1 MARIYSRKK
10 GKSGSKRPIKRVK
23 PSWVAHDAKV
33 VEQLVVKLA
42 KAGKTA
48 AEIGLILRDSYGI
61 PDVKAITK
69 KRIMQILKENKLTPN
84 IPYELKALIRKDIA
98 IMKHLETNKHDMT
111 ARRGLILTESKIKR
125 LSKYYIIKKILPV
138 SWVYNRSKAK
148 VLAE

>member
-42 KAGKTA
+42 KTGKTA

-69 KRIMQILKENKLTPN
+69 KRIIQILKDNKLTPN
-84 IPYELKALIRKDIA
+84 IPYDLKALIRKDIA
-98 IMKHLETNKHDMT
+98 IMKHLEANKHDMP
-111 ARRGLILTESKIKR
+111 AHRGLILTESKIHR
-125 LSKYYIIKKILPV
+125 LIKYYKDKRILPE
-138 SWVYNRSKAK
+138 SWAYDRKKAK

>member
-1 MARIYSRKK
+1 MARIYSRRK
-10 GKSGSKRPIKRVK
+10 GKSRSKRPIKRVK

-42 KAGKTA
+42 KSGKTA

-69 KRIMQILKENKLTPN
+69 KRIMHVLKENKLSPN
-84 IPYELKALIRKDIA
+84 IPYDLKSLIKKDIV
-98 IMKHLETNKHDMT
+98 IMKHLEINKHDMT

-125 LSKYYIIKKILPV
+125 LAKYYKSKKVLPEN
-138 SWVYNRSKAK
+138 WIYDRSKAK
-148 VLAE
+148 VLVE